1 MLNHRSESLCNLN
14 SIRREL
20 LESLSKV
27 KDTEKVLEQ
36 LKSDLI
42 STADIMIAGILQQ
55 VYIGVNHIET
65 IKVQVSEYMR
75 INEDKSIDDILGPLK
90 YLRIKDRSTEAFEKY
105 TKKLLSL
112 QQQTKIEMVNEIK
125 FLSGK
130 NDELKTESEKA
141 KNEYFGLATRI
152 REGTYSLV
160 DYEKMLNESRIANI
174 DLEKQ
179 LNDQL
184 KECRELKDK
193 AETERQDR
201 KRQEDLMKKLE
212 QDNEDKIKKENLE
225 REARETAERNKE
237 KLEFQ
242 QKEAASKTEQ
252 KRLIDETITLKKRL
266 DDQKKEAEDE
276 KRKYDEVMKNLEVL
290 REENGKRIKDL
301 EESLKNC
308 NDECVTLRKVKDE
321 RDKKIEDKRI
331 KKEKEEKRKKD
342 EEEKIIRN
350 QEAERLRL
358 QEVERKRKEEEDRKI
373 KEEQEKIRIE
383 EEDMKKKEEEGEKK
397 IKEEGKKGAEEKE
410 EKKVPNQEIGKKYLS
425 TIELHAT

>member
-1 MLNHRSESLCNLN
+1 MLNHQSESFCGLN

-160 DYEKMLNESRIANI
+160 EYEKMLNETRIANI

-276 KRKYDEVMKNLEVL
+276 KKKYGEVMKNLEVL

-308 NDECVTLRKVKDE
+308 NDECVTLREVKVE

-342 EEEKIIRN
+342 EEEEIIRN

-358 QEVERKRKEEEDRKI
+358 QEVEKKRKEDEDNRIRMERIEKERIDKEKKDREDQEKEGRKI
-373 KEEQEKIRIE
+373 IPEEGKGGGE
-383 EEDMKKKEEEGEKK
+383 EKKEEV
-397 IKEEGKKGAEEKE
+397 
-410 EKKVPNQEIGKKYLS
+410 KVDQRVGMKYL
-425 TIELHAT
+425 